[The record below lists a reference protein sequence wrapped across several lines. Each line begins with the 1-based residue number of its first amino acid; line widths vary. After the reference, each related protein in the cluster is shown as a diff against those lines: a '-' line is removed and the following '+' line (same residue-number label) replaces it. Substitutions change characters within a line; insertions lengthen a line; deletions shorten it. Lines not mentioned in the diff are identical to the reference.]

1 MSRRRTPRWLKLTG
15 LALVFTALAVWSLN
29 QFLVGRVLDSYQGVP
44 VRSNGFLFFQGH
56 GRHYATDGYYYGQR
70 WQCTEF
76 IKRFFHDA
84 KGHRMPDV
92 WGHARTFFDPEV
104 SQGGL
109 NPRRGL
115 VQFRNGGAEPPRPD
129 DLLVFTDTTYGH
141 VAIVTAVRSDAVEV
155 IQQNVVGR
163 TRQAFVLKTS
173 GGSYSIASPRQPAG
187 WLRLPA
193 TSKQP

>member
-1 MSRRRTPRWLKLTG
+1 MNRHRPPRWLKFTG
-15 LALVFTALAVWSLN
+15 VALVFTALAVWSLN

-56 GRHYATDGYYYGQR
+56 GRHYATNGYYYGQQ

-76 IKRFFHDA
+76 IKRFFHDP

-92 WGHARTFFDPEV
+92 WGHARAFFDPEV
-104 SQGGL
+104 PQGGL
-109 NPRRGL
+109 NSRRGL

-129 DLLVFTDTTYGH
+129 DLLVFTDTAYGH
-141 VAIVTAVRSDAVEV
+141 VAIVTALRGDAVEV

-163 TRQAFVLKTS
+163 TRQSFVLQVRSRAELTVVFM
-173 GGSYSIASPRQPAG
+173 G
-187 WLRLPA
+187 
-193 TSKQP
+193 